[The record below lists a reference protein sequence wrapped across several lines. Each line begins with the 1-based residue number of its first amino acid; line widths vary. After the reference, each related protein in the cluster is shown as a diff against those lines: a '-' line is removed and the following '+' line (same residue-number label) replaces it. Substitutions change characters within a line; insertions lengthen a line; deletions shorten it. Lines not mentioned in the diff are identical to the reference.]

1 MKQPPQPVL
10 VLGAPPDGLAATA
23 WGPFVLRPCADLDAV
38 AAAMAAGGAA
48 AVLLDLPDADAA
60 RGLADWPGLPQLV
73 LGAAVLV
80 LTEAPTLALLAPL
93 LERGVQD
100 LLPRAID
107 ADALGRALQ
116 AAIARQALVQE
127 ARRSWST
134 DLATGLPNQA
144 QLLEHMNHLL
154 ALREREPAPMALL
167 VVRIEGLLAAQTRLG
182 SEAVGVL
189 RRKLAVRL
197 RAALRASDVVASLGA
212 DAFAVLLA
220 WIDAPSAAVGVAAKL
235 ERTLTHKPLQ
245 VGASMLEVGV
255 RIGASHYPVHGRDAG
270 ALLRL
275 ALSEAAGAPAH
286 WRTTAAAANDE
297 PM

>member
-10 VLGAPPDGLAATA
+10 VLGAAPDGLAATA
-23 WGPFVLRPCADLDAV
+23 WGPFALRPCADLDAV
-38 AAAMAAGGAA
+38 TAAMAAGGVT

-80 LTEAPTLALLAPL
+80 LTEAPTPALLAPL

-100 LLPRAID
+100 LLPRTLA

-116 AAIARQALVQE
+116 AAIARQALAQD

-182 SEAVGVL
+182 PEAAGVL

-220 WIDAPSAAVGVAAKL
+220 WIDAPAAAVGVAAKL
-235 ERTLTHKPLQ
+235 ERALTKPLQ
-245 VGASMLEVGV
+245 LGASALDVGV
-255 RIGASHYPVHGRDAG
+255 RIGASHYPVQGRDAG
-270 ALLRL
+270 TLLRL
-275 ALSEAAGAPAH
+275 ALSEAATAPAH
-286 WRTTAAAANDE
+286 WRMAAAAANDG
-297 PM
+297 PA